1 MIWLFYARIFS
12 VRKVPIWEYCIYL
25 KLECVDSNV
34 KLLMN
39 KPIQQIDIIK
49 IYETKRCLVVDDL
62 TEVRASY
69 KRMLRSFGS
78 QDIHT
83 AANGDQ
89 AMELVKNHRY
99 DIILSDYN
107 LDESKDG
114 QQVLEE
120 LRYMNLLKYTTLYII
135 ITGETSREMVLGAI
149 ENQPDDYITK
159 PISQKMMRTRLDRAL
174 IKHEQFYSI
183 KEAMDNRNYVKAV
196 KLCDEGI
203 IEHKRFYWDYVRYKG
218 QVLILM
224 NDIEAAKDLY
234 LNALQEK
241 EFIWAK
247 IGLARTLLALDEPEE
262 VEELLKSILAIDQR
276 YIEALD
282 IMAENFLRQKDY
294 EKAQDAIERATMLS
308 PKSIIRHRQLAE
320 IAEKNN
326 DDEVCLKAYEE
337 AIRWNYNSCHA
348 EAEDYLS
355 MARKTVEMTTG
366 RSSKEAMARNK
377 KAISLLD
384 RMARRFPDKT
394 NKLRSAFIESQLQA
408 NQGKKTLALNIFN
421 DAEKKL
427 EEMEFKDVDARL
439 DHAQCNLLFGDK
451 NKAYTDLYA
460 IAKENKDNEKVLAR
474 IDRIS
479 DVPITVAS
487 KKCAAELSQKGI
499 QAYQQKN
506 YDTSMNIFKDALTMF
521 PNHIGV
527 NLNMLQVVLAKS
539 DTQKCSE
546 DLYQWCEKCLS
557 KVKGIGRD
565 HNQYERYQ
573 FLEKQFHKVYQEFM
587 MDAG

>member
-1 MIWLFYARIFS
+1 
-12 VRKVPIWEYCIYL
+12 
-25 KLECVDSNV
+25 
-34 KLLMN
+34 MN
-39 KPIQQIDIIK
+39 KPKPIQQIDIIK

-69 KRMLRSFGS
+69 KRMLKAFGS

-99 DIILSDYN
+99 DIIISDYN
-107 LDESKDG
+107 LEESKDG

-120 LRYMNLLKYTTLYII
+120 LRFMNLLKYTTLYII

-174 IKHEQFYSI
+174 IKHEQFYTI
-183 KEAMDNRNYVKAV
+183 KEAMDNRNYVKALH
-196 KLCDEGI
+196 LCDEGI
-203 IEHKRFYWDYVRYKG
+203 KENQRFHWDYVRYKG
-218 QVLILM
+218 QIFILM
-224 NDIEAAKDLY
+224 KSIDNAKELY
-234 LNALQEK
+234 LEALKEK

-247 IGLARTLLALDEPEE
+247 LGLARTLLELDEPEE
-262 VEELLKSILAIDQR
+262 VESLLQSILEIDPR

-282 IMAENFLRQKDY
+282 LMTEYYLKQKKYD
-294 EKAQDAIERATMLS
+294 KAQNAIERATKLS
-308 PKSIIRHRQLAE
+308 PKSINRHRHLAE
-320 IAEKNN
+320 IAEMNN

-348 EAEDYLS
+348 KAEDYLG
-355 MARKTVEMTTG
+355 MARKTVEITTG
-366 RSSKEAMARNK
+366 RKGKESITRTK

-384 RMARRFPDKT
+384 RMTRRFPGEN
-394 NKLRSAFIESQLQA
+394 NKLKSAFIESQLQA
-408 NQGKKTLALNIFN
+408 NQGKQTLANGIFEK
-421 DAEKKL
+421 AEKKL
-427 EEMEFKDVDARL
+427 EEIEIKDPEVQL

-451 NKAYTDLYA
+451 NKAYTDLFT
-460 IAKENKDNEKVLAR
+460 ISKENKNNQKILDR

-499 QAYQQKN
+499 QAYQRQE
-506 YDTSMNIFKDALTMF
+506 YDEAITIFKDALTMF

-527 NLNMLQVVLAKS
+527 NLNMMQVALAKS
-539 DTQKCSE
+539 DKQQPSKE
-546 DLYQWCEKCLS
+546 LFDWCDKCLS
-557 KVKGIGRD
+557 KVSGIDRN
-565 HNQYERYQ
+565 HNQYERYA
-573 FLEKQFHKVYQEFM
+573 FLKKQFHTVYQEYLE
-587 MDAG
+587 DAS

>member
-1 MIWLFYARIFS
+1 
-12 VRKVPIWEYCIYL
+12 
-25 KLECVDSNV
+25 
-34 KLLMN
+34 MN
-39 KPIQQIDIIK
+39 KPKPIQQIDIIK

-69 KRMLRSFGS
+69 KRMLRAFGS

-99 DIILSDYN
+99 DIVISDYN

-174 IKHEQFYSI
+174 IKHEQFYTI
-183 KEAMDNRNYVKAV
+183 KDAMDNRNYGKAI
-196 KLCDEGI
+196 KLCDDGI
-203 IEHKRFYWDYVRYKG
+203 AENKRFRWDYVRYKG
-218 QVLILM
+218 QIFILM
-224 NDIEAAKDLY
+224 KNIHGAKEIY
-234 LNALQEK
+234 LEALQEK

-247 IGLARTLLALDEPEE
+247 LGLARTLLELDEPEE
-262 VEELLKSILAIDQR
+262 VEELLQSILAIDPR

-282 IMAENFLRQKDY
+282 LMAEHYLKQKKY
-294 EKAQDAIERATMLS
+294 AKAQDAIERATKLS
-308 PKSIIRHRQLAE
+308 PKSINRHRHLAE
-320 IAEKNN
+320 IAEMNN

-348 EAEDYLS
+348 QAEDYLG

-366 RSSKEAMARNK
+366 RKNKESMTRNK

-384 RMARRFPDKT
+384 RMTRRFPDAN
-394 NKLRSAFIESQLQA
+394 NKLKSAFIESQLQS
-408 NQGKKTLALNIFN
+408 NQGKQTLAVSIFN
-421 DAEKKL
+421 KAEKQL
-427 EEMEFKDVDARL
+427 EEMEFKDVDAQL
-439 DHAQCNLLFGDK
+439 DHAQSNILFGDK
-451 NKAYTDLYA
+451 SKAYTDLFS
-460 IAKENKDNEKVLAR
+460 ISKENKDNEKVLER

-499 QAYQQKN
+499 QAYQRQEF
-506 YDTSMNIFKDALTMF
+506 DQAIDIFKDALKMF

-527 NLNMLQVVLAKS
+527 NLNMMQVALAKS
-539 DTQKCSE
+539 DKEERSQE
-546 DLYQWCEKCLS
+546 LYDWCEKCLS
-557 KVKGIGRD
+557 KVNAIEST
-565 HNQYERYQ
+565 HNQYERFK
-573 FLEKQFHKVYQEFM
+573 FLEKQFHSVYQEFLA
-587 MDAG
+587 DAG